1 MGEKLWRVSY
11 RICDSGH
18 YAGLNN
24 GYNRG
29 KTIDIEAKTQSEA
42 TRIAIWRVFKTA
54 EAKYDFILD
63 YDLAGKEPF
72 IQAQQGDEI
81 YYIDSFFA
89 IPQN

>member
-1 MGEKLWRVSY
+1 MQWRVGY
-11 RICDSGH
+11 RICDSSH

-24 GYNRG
+24 GYNVG
-29 KTIDIEAKTQSEA
+29 KSVETEARTQSEA
-42 TRIAIWRVFKTA
+42 VRIAIWRAFKTA

-72 IQAQQGDEI
+72 IQVQDGDEF

-89 IPQN
+89 MP